1 MFIYKENLMSIDKI
15 IDAIKESRHGINKV
29 LDNHETIENI
39 QKAAELIVE
48 TLSNK
53 SKIFSCGNGGS
64 MCDAMHFSEEL
75 SGRFREN
82 RRGLSA
88 VSISDP
94 SYLTC
99 VANDFG
105 FEYVFSRFME
115 ANSKAGDLILA
126 ISTSGKSKNILNV
139 CDYCK
144 KNNIKVITL
153 TGKPFSKVSQFS
165 DIDICTPNGNY
176 SDRVQ
181 ELHTL
186 VIHIIVE
193 MVEDL
198 LF

>member
-1 MFIYKENLMSIDKI
+1 MSLDKI
-15 IDAIKESRHGINKV
+15 IEAITESKNGLNKV
-29 LDNHETIENI
+29 LNNLELLKNIQNASELIKETIN
-39 QKAAELIVE
+39 
-48 TLSNK
+48 ND
-53 SKIFSCGNGGS
+53 SKVFSCGNGGS
-64 MCDAMHFSEEL
+64 MCDAMHFAEEL

-88 VSISDP
+88 ISISDP

-115 ANSKAGDLILA
+115 ANAKKGDLLLA
-126 ISTSGKSKNILNV
+126 ISTSGKSKNILEV
-139 CDYCK
+139 GKYCK
-144 KNNIKVITL
+144 KNDLKLITL
-153 TGKPFSKVSQFS
+153 TGKESSEVSNYS
-165 DIDICTPNGNY
+165 NIDICTPNGSY

-181 ELHTL
+181 EIHTL

-198 LF
+198 IFYN

>member
-1 MFIYKENLMSIDKI
+1 MSIDKI
-15 IDAIKESRHGINKV
+15 VHAIKESRNGINKV
-29 LDNHETIENI
+29 LENHETIENI

-48 TLSNK
+48 TISNK

-99 VANDFG
+99 VSNDFG

-115 ANSKAGDLILA
+115 ANSKKNDLLFA
-126 ISTSGKSKNILNV
+126 ISTSGSSKNILKV
-139 CDYCK
+139 CDYCRN
-144 KNNIKVITL
+144 NNIKVITL
-153 TGKPFSKVSQFS
+153 TGKENSEVAKYS
-165 DIDICTPNGNY
+165 DINISTPNGCY

-181 ELHTL
+181 ELHSI

-193 MVEDL
+193 MVENQ